1 MEIQF
6 RCNNVSR
13 HDQSTGRHEQCGQLL
28 QANENHA
35 GLKVRCPKCQQM
47 MVVPVQDEERETE
60 KSSRFEVGD
69 TPVQRKTNTVGTV
82 APGYQQFNRRVR
94 CRKCGASLDDQGRC
108 TACYYVAPQLRAID
122 TPIDQIPI
130 QPAGFQLWLQG
141 ILSDGI
147 GARMLATAA
156 HSLVAIAVML
166 SLLASLALGG
176 SAAAIVGAGLAVFVA
191 IYVYVVFQTIRL
203 ARVPAA
209 RLPLF
214 LRPIWYFL
222 LVAARMGKWESYDSR
237 LKDRIVVDVRGQ
249 AFGDRDLLELD
260 KLPVCQVLDAQGTDL
275 TDAGLALM
283 HGLKNLRCLVV
294 RRTHVTREGVFRLQ
308 QAIPKCWIWY

>member
-35 GLKVRCPKCQQM
+35 GLKVRCPKCQQL
-47 MVVPVQDEERETE
+47 MVVPVQEEPNETE
-60 KSSRFEVGD
+60 KSSRFEISEA
-69 TPVQRKTNTVGTV
+69 PAPRKASSGGVV
-82 APGYQQFNRRVR
+82 APGYHQFNKKVR
-94 CRKCGASLDDQGRC
+94 CRKCGSILDEQGRC
-108 TACYYVAPQLRAID
+108 TACYYIAPQLRAAD

-147 GARMLATAA
+147 GTAMLATAA

-166 SLLASLALGG
+166 SLLAALALGG
-176 SAAAIVGAGLAVFVA
+176 SAFTIVALALGFFVA
-191 IYVYVVFQTIRL
+191 IYVFVMIQTVRL
-203 ARVPAA
+203 SRVPAA
-209 RLPLF
+209 RIPLF
-214 LRPIWYFL
+214 MRPFWYL
-222 LVAARMGKWESYDSR
+222 VLVAARIGKWQSYDGR
-237 LKDRIVVDVRGQ
+237 LKDRVVVDVRGQ
-249 AFGDRDLLELD
+249 AFSDRDLLELD

-294 RRTHVTREGVFRLQ
+294 RRTHVSREGVFRLQ
-308 QAIPKCWIWY
+308 QSVPKCWIWY